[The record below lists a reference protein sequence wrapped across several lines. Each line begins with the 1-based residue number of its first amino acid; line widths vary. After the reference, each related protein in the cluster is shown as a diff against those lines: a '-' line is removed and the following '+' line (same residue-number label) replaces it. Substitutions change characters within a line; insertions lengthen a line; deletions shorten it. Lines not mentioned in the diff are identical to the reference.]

1 MLREAVSQN
10 KYCYSFKVKIF
21 SHSLAC

>member
-10 KYCYSFKVKIF
+10 KYCYSVKVKIF